1 MGLFDLADVGLC
13 QWWISGGACGFMPVM
28 DVGLCRWWV
37 CLIWWMSGV
46 GCGFVP
52 VMDVG
57 LCRFG
62 LSGCVFFFFE
72 VALVAVGIVAGGG
85 RW

>member
-1 MGLFDLADVGLC
+1 
-13 QWWISGGACGFMPVM
+13 MPVV
-28 DVGLCRWWV
+28 DVWW
-37 CLIWWMSGV
+37 W
-46 GCGFVP
+46 CGFVP

>member
-1 MGLFDLADVGLC
+1 MGLFDLV
-13 QWWISGGACGFMPVM
+13 

-57 LCRFG
+57 LFG
-62 LSGCVFFFFE
+62 LVD
-72 VALVAVGIVAGGG
+72 VGLCQSL
-85 RW
+85 